1 MRLGSCPRD
10 NKATG
15 ERGHDRS
22 GWNYR
27 LAQLCID
34 QERLRHWRQATSLK
48 KRYTDLENFCIFT
61 TETMHAGGVLVTD
74 SEQPAL
80 TLDFSTDNLPF
91 AGRVAAVREYLEDLM
106 RVDVHALNPASPL
119 HYRARLRMVEGAS
132 FGSALVTSIMS
143 SRTSLLLKDGQDD
156 LLLGMAE
163 MEMVVEV
170 PGKGETTVCPG
181 DALLLSFAREMR
193 LTVRGS
199 GRLRGLRIPR
209 KAIAYILPRLGSAPI
224 IHIRRGTPMLS
235 LLYSYIGLLE
245 EEPLAGNLAQQ
256 TAARHA
262 QELLALAIGAS
273 GDFQE
278 QAEDDTVAAARMM
291 TVRAAIAE
299 HLSNPNLGIRW
310 IAAQRQVT
318 PRHLQRLFAQ
328 AGTCFT
334 DVLREAR
341 VARARTLIED
351 PRNADRTIV
360 SIALECGF
368 PEASALNRA
377 FKREFGLTPGEA
389 RWKR

>member
-1 MRLGSCPRD
+1 M
-10 NKATG
+10 K
-15 ERGHDRS
+15 
-22 GWNYR
+22 
-27 LAQLCID
+27 
-34 QERLRHWRQATSLK
+34 
-48 KRYTDLENFCIFT
+48 
-61 TETMHAGGVLVTD
+61 TMHDGGGVVAD

-80 TLDFSTDNLPF
+80 TFDFSTDDLPF

-119 HYRARLRMVEGAS
+119 EYYARLRMVEGAS
-132 FGSALVTSIMS
+132 FVRAHVKSIAS
-143 SRTSLLLKDGQDD
+143 SRTNLLLKDGQDD
-156 LLLGMAE
+156 LLLSMAE

-170 PGKGETTVCPG
+170 PGKGEITVRPG
-181 DALLLSFAREMR
+181 DAVLLSFAREMR
-193 LTVRGS
+193 LMVRGS

-209 KAIAYILPRLGSAPI
+209 KTIAHILPRLGSAPAL
-224 IHIRRGTPMLS
+224 HLRKGTPMLS
-235 LLYSYIGLLE
+235 LLYSYLALLE
-245 EEPLAGNLAQQ
+245 EEPLAGTLAQQ

-273 GDFQE
+273 RDFQE
-278 QAEDDTVAAARMM
+278 QAEADSVAAVRMM
-291 TVRAAIAE
+291 AVRAAIAE
-299 HLSNPNLGIRW
+299 HLGNTNLGVRW
-310 IAAQRQVT
+310 IAAQQQVT

-389 RWKR
+389 RWRR